1 MRITVESTDITVALM
16 IDGIAVPARIWR
28 GVTSEGVPCMAYI
41 TRIAPME
48 NTDEAAAAF
57 ERELLY
63 CGTHPGPDPG
73 TVNAARIVEEP

>member
-41 TRIAPME
+41 TRIA
-48 NTDEAAAAF
+48 AAAF